1 MDCEACNNLLL
12 DFLYEDLD
20 EVRAAA
26 VRRHKDGCAT
36 CASSFER
43 LAGGRR
49 LARSLEPVEAPAPG
63 AALLEAIQKAA
74 AEAREREASR
84 AGTSESP
91 ASVAPVIPIEQAP
104 RRVPAWLYRVGEVAM
119 RRQVA
124 MAAVFLLMIGFGL
137 RYYQY
142 QSPTRP
148 TENSDE
154 PSGEVIPATELRTP
168 APPSRN
174 AESASAR
181 RPALPARTGPAL
193 ANAERGVDHRAPQ
206 QAHAPSVPVQAQQP
220 ASETELQYAN
230 NSARDTLAPPTTAPV
245 EQPTSAPTPVLAA
258 ESSQNNSA
266 AAGRAEPPVA
276 YRNLPA
282 PPPEPMR
289 QAMQNNSATDPALLR
304 GLPQAPSASPYA
316 NNDLRPAA
324 NNVWTNTATA
334 ASWQTHRQSGDAHRA
349 QGQHDL
355 AAAEYR
361 QALAQNPPPAERAAI
376 ANALYATLMS
386 SNRVQE
392 ANEVQASYLN
402 RQSDANDA
410 ANEVTA
416 AQAAAPTNNVVP
428 RAGSNSN
435 YRAPTSMPQPSRA
448 MPRTRRSTSSPAL
461 DFAPQNAY

>member
-49 LARSLEPVEAPAPG
+49 LARSLEPVEAPAP
-63 AALLEAIQKAA
+63 AASLLEAIQKAA

-154 PSGEVIPATELRTP
+154 PAGDVIPATELRTP
-168 APPSRN
+168 APPPRGN
-174 AESASAR
+174 ESASAR
-181 RPALPARTGPAL
+181 RPALPARPVL

-206 QAHAPSVPVQAQQP
+206 TAHVPAVPTQAQQP
-220 ASETELQYAN
+220 AGETEAQYAD
-230 NSARDTLAPPTTAPV
+230 NSVAPPQTTAPV
-245 EQPTSAPTPVLAA
+245 EQPATPALAA
-258 ESSQNNSA
+258 ESQNA
-266 AAGRAEPPVA
+266 PTTVARAEPPVA

-282 PPPEPMR
+282 PPQEPMR
-289 QAMQNNSATDPALLR
+289 QVAAQNNSATDPALLR

-316 NNDLRPAA
+316 NNDLRPAT

-334 ASWQTHRQSGDAHRA
+334 ASWQSHRQSGDAHRA

-402 RQSDANDA
+402 RPSDANEA

-416 AQAAAPTNNVVP
+416 AQGAAPSNNIAP

-435 YRAPTSMPQPSRA
+435 YRAPTSVPQPSRA
-448 MPRTRRSTSSPAL
+448 MPRMRRSSPSPAL
-461 DFAPQNAY
+461 DYSSQNAL